1 MAVATVEEE
10 GEHAAMF
17 FLRQPDGSAEPSA
30 GFAAVACLEEHRDGQ
45 VTRWISG
52 AQTSRMRPVLYAY
65 NDDGSDDAS
74 RDTAAEIFESI
85 VVGSC

>member
-1 MAVATVEEE
+1 
-10 GEHAAMF
+10 
-17 FLRQPDGSAEPSA
+17 
-30 GFAAVACLEEHRDGQ
+30 
-45 VTRWISG
+45 
-52 AQTSRMRPVLYAY
+52 MRPVLYAY